1 MGANLPPTSQVTNL
15 RKLGL
20 TDEEIANVLATDKE
34 IDQGTK
40 HFELAEELKPGAKKA
55 RRADRTDTPKPA
67 HRERKPNEDKRFLLS
82 ALVWAMTTDIDQA
95 GDNVLATDVEITNPE
110 REFLFTYNGIKYKV
124 VLSVPRGQ

>member
-20 TDEEIANVLATDKE
+20 TDEEIADVLATDKE
-34 IDQGTK
+34 IDQGAK
-40 HFELAEELKPGAKKA
+40 RFELAEELKPGAKKA
-55 RRADRTDTPKPA
+55 RRADRTDTPKKA
-67 HRERKPNEDKRFLLS
+67 VRERKPNEDKRFLLS

-124 VLSVPRGQ
+124 VLSAPRK